1 MKQILKKIGLC
12 ILVLFACF
20 GMNLEAKALPDTYP
34 AVQLTVTPALSNVG
48 DRIKVTF
55 KVTNVGDDDVPV
67 HAIMGSI
74 AFNIGIY
81 VFDGFDA
88 DNAAATTNVSSSQ
101 VDITPEIE
109 VPSYGIVEYSFYLKS
124 IAETDQTHGSDIQVN
139 MARVPPFKI
148 NSIADG
154 NRYASV
160 GTFTTTVLPITL
172 TSFTAQKEKDNNAI
186 VKWTV
191 TGAKN
196 FSHFELE
203 RSADGKTFTKVSA
216 QAYDA
221 KKPAYSYVDQNLVP
235 GVYQYRLNM
244 VDIDGSQKHSA
255 TKEVKIE
262 KTANMTITPN
272 PARDVVYV
280 RGAKEGS
287 VIRIMDIKGGLVQ
300 ELRLTNA
307 SMPVNVAKLAPAAY
321 VVQVIESGNVAGTM
335 QMIKQ

>member
-1 MKQILKKIGLC
+1 MMSYLAGYTQDVGINADGLIMDENAEGQVRIVIGNYNGGTTKVQVNKVCPQISIPTNLC
-12 ILVLFACF
+12 TITGAVLPT
-20 GMNLEAKALPDTYP
+20 GW
-34 AVQLTVTPALSNVG
+34 AVCYIDNEVGTIVLSNGTDEMEPWDEKEIFINITAKPQTVETSG
-48 DRIKVTF
+48 IITC
-55 KVTNVGDDDVPV
+55 
-67 HAIMGSI
+67 
-74 AFNIGIY
+74 NIGWAKGGISA
-81 VFDGFDA
+81 DGC
-88 DNAAATTNVSSSQ
+88 DNTWGPTPLNMTGNDNSTN
-101 VDITPEIE
+101 TL
-109 VPSYGIVEYSFYLKS
+109 IVRK
-124 IAETDQTHGSDIQVN
+124 SDI
-139 MARVPPFKI
+139 
-148 NSIADG
+148 
-154 NRYASV
+154 
-160 GTFTTTVLPITL
+160 LPITV

-191 TGAKN
+191 TDAKN

-203 RSADGKTFTKVSA
+203 RSADGKTFIKVSA